1 MKQTK
6 QINPI
11 LAANNTALKKEDL
24 EFPFKRALSFEVLYD
39 FMDKCPKE
47 LENFEKQMTE
57 TLKDEIKK
65 VPELAGPIEDMSI
78 LQKHNALI
86 RGLMSMVFPV
96 AFYEKQAFAA
106 SIPFSDDIFFSSPE
120 FDRLLKF
127 KDDLL
132 IKKLN
137 IDLKTYKLGKIISA
151 YVAILQ
157 KFYDIHISLEFPM
170 IVNFLDPDSGLER
183 YYKLNHAAEF
193 VELRKSGKLKKLS
206 KEENNLVQANILN
219 VKLLKELIPPENF
232 EFRGFLVINAINV
245 TDQEV
250 VSSIKN
256 DLLDKD
262 TLLTEKGIE
271 KLQHKLRSLLKC
283 PELIF
288 GSTEVPGHANLLLR
302 YGKKIGNSFILSDDC
317 RTHCNS
323 IKGSIYERAF
333 ETRNLVI
340 IDDLEAYPNRTIIE
354 DEILKQ
360 GIRNIV
366 LAPLI
371 AGDEIMGILEIGSP
385 TPGKITAISTLK
397 LREVLPLFT
406 IAVSRGMEELNNKI
420 QAIIK
425 EECTAIH
432 PSVEWRFRNAALN
445 CIQKE
450 KEGSIAEMEEIVF
463 KDVYPLYGLSDIR
476 NSSIQRN
483 EAIKEDLIENLN
495 IANEIIHVAKSYK
508 KLHALDEL
516 SYRIGKQIESIYFGL
531 GSGDELAILNFLKY
545 QIEPLF
551 KHIKDYHPDVENSIK
566 KYQKA
571 ISDELGFIYKR
582 RKQFDD
588 SVTMLSDHISDYIDH
603 KQMEAQEIFPHYF
616 EKYKTD
622 GVDYMMYIGASLVEN
637 QNYDKLYF
645 RNLRLW
651 QFIIM
656 CGIVRKAKMMKSEL
670 SLPLEIASLILVQ
683 NTPMAIRFRFDEK
696 KFDVDGSY
704 NVRYDIMKKRIDKAE
719 IKGGEE
725 RLTQPGKIAIVYSS
739 VDEEKEYIEYI
750 DYLQAHKYLTK
761 EIEKVELEEL
771 QGVQGLRALRV
782 TVDMDEK
789 HLRDSM
795 NSNEIEK
802 AIKELTN

>member
-1 MKQTK
+1 
-6 QINPI
+6 
-11 LAANNTALKKEDL
+11 
-24 EFPFKRALSFEVLYD
+24 
-39 FMDKCPKE
+39 
-47 LENFEKQMTE
+47 
-57 TLKDEIKK
+57 
-65 VPELAGPIEDMSI
+65 
-78 LQKHNALI
+78 
-86 RGLMSMVFPV
+86 MSMVFPV

-106 SIPFSDDIFFSSPE
+106 AIPFSNNVFFSSPE
-120 FDRLLKF
+120 FDRLIKF
-127 KDDLL
+127 EDDFL

-137 IDLKTYKLGKIISA
+137 IDIKTFRLGKIIGA
-151 YVAILQ
+151 YAAILN

-170 IVNFLDPDSGLER
+170 IVNFPDPDTSLER

-193 VELRKSGKLKKLS
+193 IELRKIGKIKKLS
-206 KEENNLVQANILN
+206 NEEKKIIQANILN

-232 EFRGFLVINAINV
+232 EFRGFVVINAINV

-262 TLLTEKGIE
+262 TLLTEEGIK
-271 KLQHKLRSLLKC
+271 KLQHKIRSLLKC

-302 YGKKIGNSFILSDDC
+302 YGKKFGNSFILSDDC
-317 RTHCNS
+317 RKQCNN
-323 IKGSIYERAF
+323 IKGSIYEHAY
-333 ETRNLVI
+333 ETKNHVI
-340 IDDLEAYPNRTIIE
+340 IDDLEAYPNRTAIE

-371 AGDEIMGILEIGSP
+371 AGNEIIGILEIGSP
-385 TPGKITAISTLK
+385 TPGKITAISSLK

-406 IAVSRGMEELNNKI
+406 IAVSRGMEELNNKV

-450 KEGSIAEMEEIVF
+450 REGLIAEMEEIVF
-463 KDVYPLYGLSDIR
+463 KNVYPLYGLSDIR
-476 NSSIQRN
+476 NSSVQRN

-516 SYRIGKQIESIYFGL
+516 SYRVGKQIESIYFGL
-531 GSGDELAILNFLKY
+531 GSGDELGILNFLKY

-551 KHIKDYHPDVENSIK
+551 KHIKDYHPDVEKSIK
-566 KYQKA
+566 KYQRA

-588 SVTMLSDHISDYIDH
+588 SVTTLSDNISNYIDH
-603 KQMEAQEIFPHYF
+603 QQLGAQEIFPHYF

-622 GVDYMMYIGASLVEN
+622 GVDYMMYIGDSLVEN
-637 QNYDKLYF
+637 HKYDKIYF

-651 QFIIM
+651 QFIM
-656 CGIVRKAKMMKSEL
+656 TCGIVRKAKIIKSDL
-670 SLPLEIASLILVQ
+670 SLPLEIANLILVQ
-683 NTPMAIRFRFDEK
+683 NTPLAIRFRFDEK

-704 NVRYDIMKKRIDKAE
+704 NVRYEIMKKRIDKAE

-725 RLTQPGKIAIVYSS
+725 RLTQPEKIAIVYSS
-739 VDEEKEYIEYI
+739 IDEEKEYLEYI

-771 QGVQGLRALRV
+771 QGVQGLKALGV
-782 TVDMDEK
+782 TVDLDEK
-789 HLRDSM
+789 HLKDSM
-795 NSNEIEK
+795 NSKEIAK
-802 AIKELTN
+802 AVKELTN